1 MDVSYA
7 AVGEALVVAPVGRVD
22 EASWEEFGRHLASG
36 IEQAEQQSLPTLV
49 IDLSSV
55 DYMSSRGLRALTMA
69 KQEGIGHAAI
79 EGRKTMVIDLS
90 GVEYMSSRGLRA
102 LTMAKQEGIASG
114 VSIRLAA
121 PNDVM
126 REILAISRYDRLFA
140 VDPVAPSGDS

>member
-1 MDVSYA
+1 
-7 AVGEALVVAPVGRVD
+7 
-22 EASWEEFGRHLASG
+22 
-36 IEQAEQQSLPTLV
+36 
-49 IDLSSV
+49 
-55 DYMSSRGLRALTMA
+55 
-69 KQEGIGHAAI
+69 
-79 EGRKTMVIDLS
+79 MVIDLS

-140 VDPVAPSGDS
+140 VDPVAPSADA